1 MATDII
7 RFDRVSKAYHEGGLT
22 RYVLRECSF
31 VFQAGTFTAIR
42 GRSGSGKTTALNLM
56 ACIDTPD
63 SGEIT
68 IQGVTVTQLPPARRT
83 AFRRDHLGFV
93 FQFFNLIPTLT
104 VLENVLLPAE
114 LAQRATADVQARAR
128 ALLERVGL
136 GDRLAVFPDRLS
148 GGEQQRVAIARAVL
162 LDPPVILADEPTGNL
177 DERTGAEVMALLDEF
192 TRQAGKT
199 LIMVTHSHHIAA
211 LADAVYTIREG
222 TFVPEQPVAIKHGP
236 H

>member
-1 MATDII
+1 MTTDII
-7 RFDRVSKAYHEGGLT
+7 RFDRVSKAYVEGGQA
-22 RYVLRECSF
+22 RQVLRECTF
-31 VFQAGTFTAIR
+31 AFQTGSFTAIR

-68 IQGVTVTQLPPARRT
+68 IAGVAVTQLPSAQRT

-104 VLENVLLPAE
+104 VAENVLLPAE
-114 LAQRATADVQARAR
+114 LAGRATPAVQARAR

-136 GDRLAVFPDRLS
+136 ADRQAVFPDRLS

-162 LDPPVILADEPTGNL
+162 LDPPLILADEPTGNL
-177 DERTGAEVMALLDEF
+177 DERTGAEVMTLLDEF

-222 TFVPEQPVAIKHGP
+222 TFVPEAQVTVAHG
-236 H
+236 